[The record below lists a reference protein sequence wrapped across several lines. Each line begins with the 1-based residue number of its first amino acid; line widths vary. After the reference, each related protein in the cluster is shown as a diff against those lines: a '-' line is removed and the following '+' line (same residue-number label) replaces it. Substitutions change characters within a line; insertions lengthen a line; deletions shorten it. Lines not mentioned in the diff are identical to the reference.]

1 MRLDPQP
8 FADLTDCPEGVGLLA
23 IVKAAGHLR
32 QPLATCSLSNWLA
45 LKETTLRGV
54 MGTSIPVLG
63 FRPIR
68 SRLSRKMK
76 LPKPDIRSEE
86 HTSELQS
93 LMRISYA

>member
-63 FRPIR
+63 LRPIR

-76 LPKPDIRSEE
+76 RSEE
-86 HTSELQS
+86 RRGGQECVSKCRS
-93 LMRISYA
+93 RGSPYD